1 MHRNYSRIL
10 AALCAVTLL
19 CSGCQC
25 QQGSEQNDDT
35 VKAQVEKSA
44 ALVPNRMEPN
54 KVEQNP
60 YLSDAEAS
68 IHNDIYNSDVT
79 AKAMPVG
86 IYPEITES
94 TAKDSPNSPPAFF
107 YDNYGNAIV
116 PYSQILE
123 NGTTLSGGIAIR
135 DVDSPDVDVKGRFQ
149 PYLDDNGAQYG
160 IQISYSF
167 VDKENYLIGPAT
179 NGHMVMIR
187 TSNENGEILPVFEKV
202 LDVDVVSGAVS
213 ALGEDIDRNLL
224 SLVYDYSGNLWFVT
238 GGFHKNP
245 AYSQAGFCGYLERE
259 YIDRCIAGETELDP
273 AEYLHYMKL
282 NDGENAEN
290 GIAAHPEGCIIL
302 TNTACYLMEEK
313 EDSVNVRWSVSY
325 ESSGG
330 KAAVPETGITGAGLA
345 WGGGSSPTLTDDL
358 VLFTDNLDVVNL
370 IAVDIKTGK
379 TVVKAPVLDLG
390 DDVIISVENS
400 ISVYSSDEE
409 LTSVL
414 VCNWFGAGNAG
425 LFAADADS
433 SVQSYDNLY
442 DDNWRAEGSS
452 YLMPGVERIDI
463 IKKEDGTYE
472 AKEVWC
478 RDDLKDTSM
487 IKLSTGTG
495 YYYGY
500 TQDEETSQ
508 WGFFALDY
516 DTGETVWWMPVSEE
530 AQYNN
535 IAVGIMQGDSGNSIY
550 CPTNSQKL
558 VCLRDRFVYL
568 PDSPDTKLDITKME
582 RAIMTEEEL
591 KAASGKAL
599 KPATELLS
607 AELSK
612 EEQQQTVAF
621 RVNGLSGV
629 RRDYNAYYMDANG
642 KLADLKNILLT
653 DETGREIPQNEELI
667 PEGIYELRISGE
679 DISKYYL
686 DAENDNVKVE
696 IILVTDKN

>member
-1 MHRNYSRIL
+1 MHKNHIKFL
-10 AALCAVTLL
+10 TAICIGALL
-19 CSGCQC
+19 CSGCQ
-25 QQGSEQNDDT
+25 SHEAEQTEDT
-35 VKAQVEKSA
+35 VQAQIEKSE

-54 KVEQNP
+54 QVAQNP

-79 AKAMPVG
+79 AQAMPVG

-94 TAKDSPNSPPAFF
+94 IAKDSPNSPPAFF

-123 NGTTLSGGIAIR
+123 NGATLSGGIAIR

-149 PYLDDNGAQYG
+149 PYLDDNGAKYG

-167 VDKENYLIGPAT
+167 VDADNYLIGPAT
-179 NGHMVMIR
+179 NGHIVMIR
-187 TSNENGEILPVFEKV
+187 TSDENGDTLPIFEKV
-202 LDVDVVSGAVS
+202 LDVDVITAAVS
-213 ALGEDIDRNLL
+213 ALGEDIDQNLL

-245 AYSQAGFCGYLERE
+245 EYSKAGFCGYLERE
-259 YIDRCIAGETELDP
+259 YIDRCIAGETQLDP
-273 AEYLHYMKL
+273 TAYLHYMKL
-282 NDGENAEN
+282 GDGENAEN
-290 GIAAHPEGCIIL
+290 GLSAHPEGCIIL
-302 TNTACYLMEEK
+302 TNQACYLLEEK
-313 EDSVNVRWSVSY
+313 EDVVNVRWSAPY

-345 WGGGSSPTLTDDL
+345 WGGGSSPTLTNDL
-358 VLFTDNLDVVNL
+358 VLFTDNLDTVNL
-370 IAVDIKTGK
+370 IAVDIKTGETVAK
-379 TVVKAPVLDLG
+379 TPVLDLG
-390 DDVIISVENS
+390 EDVIVSVENS
-400 ISVYSSDEE
+400 ISVYSSDEA

-452 YLMPGVERIDI
+452 YLMPGVERIDV
-463 IKKEDGTYE
+463 IKNEDGTYE
-472 AKEVWC
+472 AKQIWC

-487 IKLSTGTG
+487 IKLSTGAG

-508 WGFFALDY
+508 WGFIALDY

-530 AQYNN
+530 PQYNN

-550 CPTNSQKL
+550 CPTNSQTL

-568 PDSPDTKLDITKME
+568 PDSPDTELDITKLE
-582 RAIMTEEEL
+582 RTILTEAEL
-591 KAASGKAL
+591 KEASGKTL
-599 KPATELLS
+599 TPASELLS
-607 AELSK
+607 AELS
-612 EEQQQTVAF
+612 EAEQGQTVAF
-621 RVNGLSGV
+621 RINGLDGV
-629 RRDYNAYYMDANG
+629 RSDFHAYYMDADG
-642 KLADLKNILLT
+642 KLAELENMLLT
-653 DETGREIPQNEELI
+653 DETGRDIPQNEELI
-667 PEGIYELRISGE
+667 PEGIYEVRLSGE
-679 DISKYYL
+679 DISEYYL
-686 DAENDNVKVE
+686 DAENGNVAVQ
-696 IILVTDKN
+696 IILVTE

>member
-1 MHRNYSRIL
+1 MHKNHIKFL
-10 AALCAVTLL
+10 TAICIGALL
-19 CSGCQC
+19 CSGCQ
-25 QQGSEQNDDT
+25 SHEAEQTEDT
-35 VKAQVEKSA
+35 VQAQIEKSE

-54 KVEQNP
+54 QVAQNP

-79 AKAMPVG
+79 AQAMPVG

-94 TAKDSPNSPPAFF
+94 IAKDSPNSPPAFF

-123 NGTTLSGGIAIR
+123 NGATLSGGIAIR

-149 PYLDDNGAQYG
+149 PYLDDNGAKYG

-167 VDKENYLIGPAT
+167 VDADNYLIGPAT
-179 NGHMVMIR
+179 NGHIVMIR
-187 TSNENGEILPVFEKV
+187 TSDENGDTLPIFEKV
-202 LDVDVVSGAVS
+202 LDVDVITAAVS
-213 ALGEDIDRNLL
+213 ALGEDIDQNLL

-245 AYSQAGFCGYLERE
+245 EYSKAGFCGYLERE
-259 YIDRCIAGETELDP
+259 YIDRCIAGETQLDP
-273 AEYLHYMKL
+273 TAYLHYMKL
-282 NDGENAEN
+282 GDGENAEN
-290 GIAAHPEGCIIL
+290 GLSAHPEGCIIL
-302 TNTACYLMEEK
+302 TNQACYLLEEK
-313 EDSVNVRWSVSY
+313 EDVVNVRWSAPY

-345 WGGGSSPTLTDDL
+345 WGGGSSPTLTNDL
-358 VLFTDNLDVVNL
+358 VLFTDNLDTVNL
-370 IAVDIKTGK
+370 IAVDIKTGETVAK
-379 TVVKAPVLDLG
+379 TPVLDLG
-390 DDVIISVENS
+390 EDVIVSVENS
-400 ISVYSSDEE
+400 ISVYSSDEA

-452 YLMPGVERIDI
+452 YLMPGVERIDV
-463 IKKEDGTYE
+463 IKNEDGTYE
-472 AKEVWC
+472 AKQIWC

-487 IKLSTGTG
+487 IKLSTGAG

-508 WGFFALDY
+508 WGFIALDY

-530 AQYNN
+530 PQYNN

-550 CPTNSQKL
+550 CPTNSQTL

-568 PDSPDTKLDITKME
+568 PDSPDTELDITKLE
-582 RAIMTEEEL
+582 RTILTEAEL
-591 KAASGKAL
+591 KEASGKTL
-599 KPATELLS
+599 TPASELLS
-607 AELSK
+607 AELS
-612 EEQQQTVAF
+612 EAEQGQTVAF
-621 RVNGLSGV
+621 RINGLDGV
-629 RRDYNAYYMDANG
+629 RSDFHAYYMDADG
-642 KLADLKNILLT
+642 KLAELENMLLT
-653 DETGREIPQNEELI
+653 DETGRDIPQNEELI
-667 PEGIYELRISGE
+667 PEGIYEVRLSGE
-679 DISKYYL
+679 DISEYYL
-686 DAENDNVKVE
+686 DAEDGNVAVQ
-696 IILVTDKN
+696 IILVTE

>member
-1 MHRNYSRIL
+1 MHKNHIKFL
-10 AALCAVTLL
+10 TAICIGALL
-19 CSGCQC
+19 CSGCQ
-25 QQGSEQNDDT
+25 SHEAEQTEDT
-35 VKAQVEKSA
+35 VQAQIEKSE

-54 KVEQNP
+54 QVAQNP

-79 AKAMPVG
+79 AQAMPVG

-94 TAKDSPNSPPAFF
+94 IAKDSPNSPPAFF

-123 NGTTLSGGIAIR
+123 NGATLSGGIAIR

-149 PYLDDNGAQYG
+149 PYLDDNGAKYG

-167 VDKENYLIGPAT
+167 VDADNYLIGPAT
-179 NGHMVMIR
+179 NGHIVMIR
-187 TSNENGEILPVFEKV
+187 TSDENGDTLPIFEKV
-202 LDVDVVSGAVS
+202 LDVDVITAAVS
-213 ALGEDIDRNLL
+213 ALGEDIDQNLL

-245 AYSQAGFCGYLERE
+245 EYSKAGFCGYLERE
-259 YIDRCIAGETELDP
+259 YIDRCIAGETQLDP
-273 AEYLHYMKL
+273 TAYLHYMKL
-282 NDGENAEN
+282 GDGENAEN
-290 GIAAHPEGCIIL
+290 GLSAHPEGCIIL
-302 TNTACYLMEEK
+302 TNQACYLLEEK
-313 EDSVNVRWSVSY
+313 EDVVNVRWSVPY

-345 WGGGSSPTLTDDL
+345 WGGGSSPTLTNDL
-358 VLFTDNLDVVNL
+358 VLFTDNLDTVNL
-370 IAVDIKTGK
+370 IAVDIKTGETVAK
-379 TVVKAPVLDLG
+379 TPVLDLG
-390 DDVIISVENS
+390 EDVIVSVENS
-400 ISVYSSDEE
+400 ISVYSSDEA

-452 YLMPGVERIDI
+452 YLMPGVERIDV
-463 IKKEDGTYE
+463 IKNEDGTYE
-472 AKEVWC
+472 AKQIWC
-478 RDDLKDTSM
+478 RNDLKDTSM
-487 IKLSTGTG
+487 IKLSTGAG

-508 WGFFALDY
+508 WGFIALDY

-530 AQYNN
+530 PQYNN

-550 CPTNSQKL
+550 CPTNSQTL

-568 PDSPDTKLDITKME
+568 PDSPDTELDITKLE
-582 RAIMTEEEL
+582 RTILTEAEL
-591 KAASGKAL
+591 KEASGKTL
-599 KPATELLS
+599 TPASELLS
-607 AELSK
+607 AELS
-612 EEQQQTVAF
+612 EAEQGQTVAF
-621 RVNGLSGV
+621 RINGLDGIRS
-629 RRDYNAYYMDANG
+629 DFHAYYMDADG
-642 KLADLKNILLT
+642 KLAELENMLLT
-653 DETGREIPQNEELI
+653 DETGRDIPQNEELI
-667 PEGIYELRISGE
+667 PEGIYEVRLSGE
-679 DISKYYL
+679 DISEYYL
-686 DAENDNVKVE
+686 DAENGNVAVQ
-696 IILVTDKN
+696 IILVTE

>member
-1 MHRNYSRIL
+1 MHKNHIKFL
-10 AALCAVTLL
+10 TAICIGALL
-19 CSGCQC
+19 CSGCQ
-25 QQGSEQNDDT
+25 SHEAEQTEDT
-35 VKAQVEKSA
+35 VQAQIEKSE

-54 KVEQNP
+54 QVAQNP

-79 AKAMPVG
+79 AQAMPVG

-94 TAKDSPNSPPAFF
+94 IAKDSPNSPPAFF

-123 NGTTLSGGIAIR
+123 NGATLSGGIAIR

-149 PYLDDNGAQYG
+149 PYLDDNGAKYG

-167 VDKENYLIGPAT
+167 VDADNYLIGPAT
-179 NGHMVMIR
+179 NGHIVMIR
-187 TSNENGEILPVFEKV
+187 TSDENGDTLPIFEKV
-202 LDVDVVSGAVS
+202 LDVDVITAAVS
-213 ALGEDIDRNLL
+213 ALGEDIDQNLL

-245 AYSQAGFCGYLERE
+245 EYSKAGFCGYLERE
-259 YIDRCIAGETELDP
+259 YIDRCIAGETQLDP
-273 AEYLHYMKL
+273 TAYLHYMKL
-282 NDGENAEN
+282 GDGENAEN
-290 GIAAHPEGCIIL
+290 GLSAHPEGCIIL
-302 TNTACYLMEEK
+302 TNQACYLLEEK
-313 EDSVNVRWSVSY
+313 EDVVNVRWSVPY

-345 WGGGSSPTLTDDL
+345 WGGGSSPTLTNDL
-358 VLFTDNLDVVNL
+358 VLFTDNLDTVNL
-370 IAVDIKTGK
+370 IAVDIKTGETVAK
-379 TVVKAPVLDLG
+379 TPVLDLG
-390 DDVIISVENS
+390 EDVIVSVENS
-400 ISVYSSDEE
+400 ISVYSSDEA

-452 YLMPGVERIDI
+452 YLMPGVERIDV
-463 IKKEDGTYE
+463 IKNEDGTYE
-472 AKEVWC
+472 AKQIWC

-487 IKLSTGTG
+487 IKLSTGAG

-508 WGFFALDY
+508 WGFIALDY

-530 AQYNN
+530 PQYNN

-550 CPTNSQKL
+550 CPTNSQTL

-568 PDSPDTKLDITKME
+568 PDSPDTELDITKLE
-582 RAIMTEEEL
+582 RTILTEAEL
-591 KAASGKAL
+591 KEASGKTL
-599 KPATELLS
+599 TPASELLS
-607 AELSK
+607 AELS
-612 EEQQQTVAF
+612 EAEQGQTVAF
-621 RVNGLSGV
+621 RINGLDGV
-629 RRDYNAYYMDANG
+629 RSDFHAYYMDADG
-642 KLADLKNILLT
+642 KLAELENMLLT
-653 DETGREIPQNEELI
+653 DETGRDIPQNEELI
-667 PEGIYELRISGE
+667 PEGIYEVRLSGE
-679 DISKYYL
+679 DISEYYL
-686 DAENDNVKVE
+686 DAEDGNVAVQ
-696 IILVTDKN
+696 IILVTE

>member
-1 MHRNYSRIL
+1 MHKNHIKFL
-10 AALCAVTLL
+10 TAICIGALL
-19 CSGCQC
+19 CSGCQ
-25 QQGSEQNDDT
+25 SHEAEQTEDT
-35 VKAQVEKSA
+35 VQAQIEKSE

-54 KVEQNP
+54 QVAQNP

-79 AKAMPVG
+79 AQAMPVG

-94 TAKDSPNSPPAFF
+94 IAKDSPNSPPAFF

-123 NGTTLSGGIAIR
+123 NGATLSGGIAIR

-149 PYLDDNGAQYG
+149 PYWDDNGAKYG

-167 VDKENYLIGPAT
+167 VDADNYLIGPAT
-179 NGHMVMIR
+179 NGHIVMIR
-187 TSNENGEILPVFEKV
+187 TSDENGDTLPIFEKV
-202 LDVDVVSGAVS
+202 LDVDVITAAVS
-213 ALGEDIDRNLL
+213 ALGEDIDQNLL

-245 AYSQAGFCGYLERE
+245 EYSKAGFCGYLERE
-259 YIDRCIAGETELDP
+259 YIDRCIAGETQLDP
-273 AEYLHYMKL
+273 TAYLHYMKL
-282 NDGENAEN
+282 GDGENAEN
-290 GIAAHPEGCIIL
+290 GLSAHPEGCIIL
-302 TNTACYLMEEK
+302 TNQACYLLEEK
-313 EDSVNVRWSVSY
+313 EDVVNVRWSVPY

-345 WGGGSSPTLTDDL
+345 WGGGSSPTLTNDL
-358 VLFTDNLDVVNL
+358 VLFTDNLDTVNL
-370 IAVDIKTGK
+370 IAVDIKTGETVAK
-379 TVVKAPVLDLG
+379 TSVLDLG
-390 DDVIISVENS
+390 EDVIVSVENS
-400 ISVYSSDEE
+400 ISVYSSDEA

-452 YLMPGVERIDI
+452 YLMPGVERIDV
-463 IKKEDGTYE
+463 IKNEDGTYE
-472 AKEVWC
+472 AKQIWC

-487 IKLSTGTG
+487 IKLSTGAG

-508 WGFFALDY
+508 WGFIALDY

-530 AQYNN
+530 PQYNN

-550 CPTNSQKL
+550 CPTNSQTL

-568 PDSPDTKLDITKME
+568 PDSPDTELDITKLE
-582 RAIMTEEEL
+582 RTILTEAEL
-591 KAASGKAL
+591 KEASGKTL
-599 KPATELLS
+599 TPASELLS
-607 AELSK
+607 AELS
-612 EEQQQTVAF
+612 EAEQGQTVAF
-621 RVNGLSGV
+621 RINGLDGV
-629 RRDYNAYYMDANG
+629 RSDFHAYYMDADG
-642 KLADLKNILLT
+642 KLAELENMLLT
-653 DETGREIPQNEELI
+653 DETGRDIPQNEELI
-667 PEGIYELRISGE
+667 PEGIYEVRLSGE
-679 DISKYYL
+679 DISEYYL
-686 DAENDNVKVE
+686 DADDGNVAVQ
-696 IILVTDKN
+696 IILVTE

>member
-1 MHRNYSRIL
+1 MHKNHIKFL
-10 AALCAVTLL
+10 TAICIGALL
-19 CSGCQC
+19 CSGCQ
-25 QQGSEQNDDT
+25 SHEAEQTEDT
-35 VKAQVEKSA
+35 VQAQIEKSE

-54 KVEQNP
+54 QVAQNP

-79 AKAMPVG
+79 AQAMPVG

-94 TAKDSPNSPPAFF
+94 IAKDSPNSPPAFF

-123 NGTTLSGGIAIR
+123 NGATLSGGIAIR

-149 PYLDDNGAQYG
+149 PYLDDNGAKYG

-167 VDKENYLIGPAT
+167 VDADNYLIGPAT
-179 NGHMVMIR
+179 NGHIVMIR
-187 TSNENGEILPVFEKV
+187 TSDENGDTLPIFEKV
-202 LDVDVVSGAVS
+202 LDVDVITAAVS
-213 ALGEDIDRNLL
+213 ALGEDIDQNLL

-245 AYSQAGFCGYLERE
+245 EYSKAGFCGYLERE
-259 YIDRCIAGETELDP
+259 YIDRCIAGETQLDP
-273 AEYLHYMKL
+273 TAYLHYMKL
-282 NDGENAEN
+282 GDGENAEN
-290 GIAAHPEGCIIL
+290 GLSAHPEGCIIL
-302 TNTACYLMEEK
+302 TNQACYLLEEK
-313 EDSVNVRWSVSY
+313 EDVVNVRWSVPY

-345 WGGGSSPTLTDDL
+345 WGGGSSPTLTNDL
-358 VLFTDNLDVVNL
+358 VLFTDNLDTVNL
-370 IAVDIKTGK
+370 IAVDIKTGETVAK
-379 TVVKAPVLDLG
+379 TPVLDLG
-390 DDVIISVENS
+390 EDVIVSVENS
-400 ISVYSSDEE
+400 ISVYSSDEA

-452 YLMPGVERIDI
+452 YLMPGVERIDV
-463 IKKEDGTYE
+463 IKNEDGTYE
-472 AKEVWC
+472 AKQIWC

-487 IKLSTGTG
+487 IKLSTGAG

-508 WGFFALDY
+508 WGFIALDY

-530 AQYNN
+530 PQYNN

-550 CPTNSQKL
+550 CPTNSQTL

-568 PDSPDTKLDITKME
+568 PDSPDTELDITKLE
-582 RAIMTEEEL
+582 RTILTEAEL
-591 KAASGKAL
+591 KEASGKTL
-599 KPATELLS
+599 TPASELLS
-607 AELSK
+607 AELS
-612 EEQQQTVAF
+612 EAEQGQTVAF
-621 RVNGLSGV
+621 RINGLDGV
-629 RRDYNAYYMDANG
+629 RSDFHAYYMDADG
-642 KLADLKNILLT
+642 KLAELENMLLT
-653 DETGREIPQNEELI
+653 DETGRDIPQNEELI
-667 PEGIYELRISGE
+667 PEGIYEVRLSGE
-679 DISKYYL
+679 DISEYYL
-686 DAENDNVKVE
+686 DADDGNVAVQ
-696 IILVTDKN
+696 IILVTE

>member
-1 MHRNYSRIL
+1 MHKNHIKFL
-10 AALCAVTLL
+10 TAICIGALL
-19 CSGCQC
+19 CSGCQ
-25 QQGSEQNDDT
+25 SHEAEQTEDT
-35 VKAQVEKSA
+35 VQAQIEKSE

-54 KVEQNP
+54 QVAQNP

-79 AKAMPVG
+79 AQAMPVG

-94 TAKDSPNSPPAFF
+94 IAKDSPNSPPAFF

-123 NGTTLSGGIAIR
+123 NGATLSGGIAIR

-149 PYLDDNGAQYG
+149 PYLDDNGAKYG

-167 VDKENYLIGPAT
+167 VDADNYLIGPAT
-179 NGHMVMIR
+179 NGHIVMIR
-187 TSNENGEILPVFEKV
+187 TSDENGDTLPIFEKV
-202 LDVDVVSGAVS
+202 LDVDVITAAVS
-213 ALGEDIDRNLL
+213 ALGEDIDQNLL

-245 AYSQAGFCGYLERE
+245 EYSKAGFCGYLERE
-259 YIDRCIAGETELDP
+259 YIDRCIAGETQLDP
-273 AEYLHYMKL
+273 TAYLHYMKL
-282 NDGENAEN
+282 DDGENAEN
-290 GIAAHPEGCIIL
+290 GLSAHPEGCIIL
-302 TNTACYLMEEK
+302 TNQACYLLEEK
-313 EDSVNVRWSVSY
+313 EDVVNVRWSAPY

-345 WGGGSSPTLTDDL
+345 WGGGSSPTLTNDL
-358 VLFTDNLDVVNL
+358 VLFTDNMDTVNL
-370 IAVDIKTGK
+370 IAVDIKTGETVAK
-379 TVVKAPVLDLG
+379 TPVLDLG
-390 DDVIISVENS
+390 EDVIVSVENS
-400 ISVYSSDEE
+400 ISVYSSDEA

-452 YLMPGVERIDI
+452 YLMPGVERIDV
-463 IKKEDGTYE
+463 IKNEDGTYE
-472 AKEVWC
+472 AKQIWC

-487 IKLSTGTG
+487 IKLSTGAG

-508 WGFFALDY
+508 WGFIALDY

-530 AQYNN
+530 PQYNN

-550 CPTNSQKL
+550 CPTNSQTL

-568 PDSPDTKLDITKME
+568 PDSPDTELDITKLE
-582 RAIMTEEEL
+582 RTILTEAEL
-591 KAASGKAL
+591 KEASGKTL
-599 KPATELLS
+599 TPASELLS
-607 AELSK
+607 AELS
-612 EEQQQTVAF
+612 EAEQGQTVAF
-621 RVNGLSGV
+621 RINGLDGV
-629 RRDYNAYYMDANG
+629 RSDFHAYYMDADG
-642 KLADLKNILLT
+642 KLAELENMLLT
-653 DETGREIPQNEELI
+653 DETGRDIPQNEELI
-667 PEGIYELRISGE
+667 PEGIYEVRLSGE
-679 DISKYYL
+679 DISEYYL
-686 DAENDNVKVE
+686 DAENGNVAVQ
-696 IILVTDKN
+696 IILVTE

>member
-1 MHRNYSRIL
+1 MHKNHIKFL
-10 AALCAVTLL
+10 TAICIGALL
-19 CSGCQC
+19 CSGCQ
-25 QQGSEQNDDT
+25 SHEAEQTEDT
-35 VKAQVEKSA
+35 VQAQIEKSE

-54 KVEQNP
+54 QVAQNP

-79 AKAMPVG
+79 AQAMPVG

-94 TAKDSPNSPPAFF
+94 IAKDSPNSPPAFF

-123 NGTTLSGGIAIR
+123 NGATLSGGIAIR

-149 PYLDDNGAQYG
+149 PYLDDNGAKYG

-167 VDKENYLIGPAT
+167 VDADNYLIGPAT
-179 NGHMVMIR
+179 NGHIVMIR
-187 TSNENGEILPVFEKV
+187 TSDENGDTLPIFEKV
-202 LDVDVVSGAVS
+202 LDVDVITAAVS
-213 ALGEDIDRNLL
+213 ALGEDIDQNLL

-245 AYSQAGFCGYLERE
+245 EYSKAGFCGYLERE
-259 YIDRCIAGETELDP
+259 YIDRCIAGETQLDP
-273 AEYLHYMKL
+273 TAYLHYMKL
-282 NDGENAEN
+282 GDGENAEN
-290 GIAAHPEGCIIL
+290 GLSAHPEGCIIL
-302 TNTACYLMEEK
+302 TNQACYLLEEK
-313 EDSVNVRWSVSY
+313 EDVVNVRWSVPY

-345 WGGGSSPTLTDDL
+345 WGGGSSPTLTNDL
-358 VLFTDNLDVVNL
+358 VLFTDNLDTVNL
-370 IAVDIKTGK
+370 IAVDIKTGETVAK
-379 TVVKAPVLDLG
+379 TPVLDLG
-390 DDVIISVENS
+390 EDVIVSVENS
-400 ISVYSSDEE
+400 ISVYSSDEA

-452 YLMPGVERIDI
+452 YLMPGVERIDV
-463 IKKEDGTYE
+463 IKNEDGTYE
-472 AKEVWC
+472 AKQIWC

-487 IKLSTGTG
+487 IKLSTGAG

-508 WGFFALDY
+508 WGFIALDY

-530 AQYNN
+530 PQYNN

-550 CPTNSQKL
+550 CPTNSQTL

-568 PDSPDTKLDITKME
+568 PDSPDTELDITKLE
-582 RAIMTEEEL
+582 RTILTEAEL
-591 KAASGKAL
+591 KEASGKTL
-599 KPATELLS
+599 TPASELLS
-607 AELSK
+607 AELS
-612 EEQQQTVAF
+612 EAEQGQTVAF
-621 RVNGLSGV
+621 RINGLDGV
-629 RRDYNAYYMDANG
+629 RSDFHAYYMDADG
-642 KLADLKNILLT
+642 KLAELENMLLT
-653 DETGREIPQNEELI
+653 DETGRDIPQNEELI
-667 PEGIYELRISGE
+667 PEGIYEVRLSGE
-679 DISKYYL
+679 DISEYYL
-686 DAENDNVKVE
+686 DAENGNVAVQ
-696 IILVTDKN
+696 IILVTE

>member
-1 MHRNYSRIL
+1 MHKNHIKFL
-10 AALCAVTLL
+10 TAICIGALL
-19 CSGCQC
+19 CSGCQ
-25 QQGSEQNDDT
+25 SHEAEQTEDT
-35 VKAQVEKSA
+35 VQAQIEKSE

-54 KVEQNP
+54 QVAQNP

-79 AKAMPVG
+79 AQAMPVG

-94 TAKDSPNSPPAFF
+94 IAKDSPNSPPAFF
-107 YDNYGNAIV
+107 YDNYGNAIM

-123 NGTTLSGGIAIR
+123 NGATLSGRIAIR

-149 PYLDDNGAQYG
+149 PYLDDNGAKYG

-167 VDKENYLIGPAT
+167 VDADNYLIGPAT
-179 NGHMVMIR
+179 NGHIVMIR
-187 TSNENGEILPVFEKV
+187 TSDENGDTLPIFEKV
-202 LDVDVVSGAVS
+202 LDVDVITAAVS
-213 ALGEDIDRNLL
+213 ALGEDIDQNLL

-245 AYSQAGFCGYLERE
+245 EYSKAGFCGYLERE
-259 YIDRCIAGETELDP
+259 YIDRCIAGETQLDP
-273 AEYLHYMKL
+273 TAYLHYMKL
-282 NDGENAEN
+282 GDGENAEN
-290 GIAAHPEGCIIL
+290 GLSAHPEGCIIL
-302 TNTACYLMEEK
+302 TNQACYLLEEK
-313 EDSVNVRWSVSY
+313 EDVVNVRWSVPY

-345 WGGGSSPTLTDDL
+345 WGGGSSPTLTNDL
-358 VLFTDNLDVVNL
+358 VLFTDNLDTVNL
-370 IAVDIKTGK
+370 IAVDIKTGETVAK
-379 TVVKAPVLDLG
+379 TPVLDLG
-390 DDVIISVENS
+390 EDVIVSVENS
-400 ISVYSSDEE
+400 ISVYSSDEA

-452 YLMPGVERIDI
+452 YLMPGVERIDV
-463 IKKEDGTYE
+463 IKNEDGTYE
-472 AKEVWC
+472 AKQIWC

-487 IKLSTGTG
+487 IKLSTGAG

-508 WGFFALDY
+508 WGFIALDY

-530 AQYNN
+530 PQYNN

-550 CPTNSQKL
+550 CPTNSQTL

-568 PDSPDTKLDITKME
+568 PDSPDTELDITKLE
-582 RAIMTEEEL
+582 RTILTEAEL
-591 KAASGKAL
+591 KEASGKTL
-599 KPATELLS
+599 TPASELLS
-607 AELSK
+607 AELS
-612 EEQQQTVAF
+612 EAEQGQTVAF
-621 RVNGLSGV
+621 RINGLDGV
-629 RRDYNAYYMDANG
+629 RSDFHAYYMDADG
-642 KLADLKNILLT
+642 KLAELENMLLT
-653 DETGREIPQNEELI
+653 DETGRDIPQNEELI
-667 PEGIYELRISGE
+667 PEGIYEVRLSGE
-679 DISKYYL
+679 DISEYYL
-686 DAENDNVKVE
+686 DADDGNVAVQ
-696 IILVTDKN
+696 IILVTE

>member
-1 MHRNYSRIL
+1 MHKNHIKFL
-10 AALCAVTLL
+10 TAICIGALL
-19 CSGCQC
+19 CSGCQ
-25 QQGSEQNDDT
+25 SHEAEQTEDT
-35 VKAQVEKSA
+35 VQAQIEKSE

-54 KVEQNP
+54 QVAQNP

-79 AKAMPVG
+79 AQAMPVG

-94 TAKDSPNSPPAFF
+94 IAKDSPNSPPAFF

-123 NGTTLSGGIAIR
+123 NGATLSGGIAIR

-149 PYLDDNGAQYG
+149 PYLDDNGAKYG

-167 VDKENYLIGPAT
+167 VDADNYLIGPAT
-179 NGHMVMIR
+179 NGHIVMIR
-187 TSNENGEILPVFEKV
+187 TSDENGDTLPIFEKV
-202 LDVDVVSGAVS
+202 LDVDVITAAVS
-213 ALGEDIDRNLL
+213 ALGEDIDQNLL

-245 AYSQAGFCGYLERE
+245 EYSKAGFCGYLERE
-259 YIDRCIAGETELDP
+259 YIDRCIAGETQLDP
-273 AEYLHYMKL
+273 TAYLHYMKL
-282 NDGENAEN
+282 GDGENAEN
-290 GIAAHPEGCIIL
+290 GLSAHPEGCIIL
-302 TNTACYLMEEK
+302 TNQACYLLEEK
-313 EDSVNVRWSVSY
+313 EDVVNVRWSAPY

-345 WGGGSSPTLTDDL
+345 WGGGSSPTLTNDL
-358 VLFTDNLDVVNL
+358 VLFTDNLDTVNL
-370 IAVDIKTGK
+370 IAVDIKTGETVAK
-379 TVVKAPVLDLG
+379 TSVLDLG
-390 DDVIISVENS
+390 EDVIVSVENS
-400 ISVYSSDEE
+400 ISVYSSDEA

-452 YLMPGVERIDI
+452 YLMPGVERIDV
-463 IKKEDGTYE
+463 IKNEDGTYE
-472 AKEVWC
+472 AKQIWC

-487 IKLSTGTG
+487 IKLSTGAG

-508 WGFFALDY
+508 WGFIALDY

-530 AQYNN
+530 PQYNN

-550 CPTNSQKL
+550 CPTNSQTL

-568 PDSPDTKLDITKME
+568 PDSPDTELDITKLE
-582 RAIMTEEEL
+582 RTILTEAEL
-591 KAASGKAL
+591 KEASGKTL
-599 KPATELLS
+599 TPASELLS
-607 AELSK
+607 AELS
-612 EEQQQTVAF
+612 EAEQGQTVAF
-621 RVNGLSGV
+621 RINGLDGV
-629 RRDYNAYYMDANG
+629 RSDFHAYYMDADG
-642 KLADLKNILLT
+642 KLAELENMLLT
-653 DETGREIPQNEELI
+653 DETGRDIPQNEELI
-667 PEGIYELRISGE
+667 PEGIYEVRLSGE
-679 DISKYYL
+679 DISEYYL
-686 DAENDNVKVE
+686 DAEDGNVAVQ
-696 IILVTDKN
+696 IILVTE

>member
-1 MHRNYSRIL
+1 MHKNHIKFL
-10 AALCAVTLL
+10 TAICIGALL
-19 CSGCQC
+19 CSGCQ
-25 QQGSEQNDDT
+25 SHEAEQTEDT
-35 VKAQVEKSA
+35 VQAQIEKSE

-54 KVEQNP
+54 QVAQNP

-79 AKAMPVG
+79 AQAMPVG

-94 TAKDSPNSPPAFF
+94 IAKDSPNSPPAFF

-123 NGTTLSGGIAIR
+123 NGATLSGGIAIR

-149 PYLDDNGAQYG
+149 PYLDDNGAKYG

-167 VDKENYLIGPAT
+167 VDADNYLIGPAT
-179 NGHMVMIR
+179 NGHIVMIR
-187 TSNENGEILPVFEKV
+187 TSDENGDTLPIFEKV
-202 LDVDVVSGAVS
+202 LDVDVITAAVS
-213 ALGEDIDRNLL
+213 ALGEDIDQNLL

-245 AYSQAGFCGYLERE
+245 EYSKAGFCGYLERE
-259 YIDRCIAGETELDP
+259 YIDRCIAGETQLDP
-273 AEYLHYMKL
+273 TAYLHYMKL
-282 NDGENAEN
+282 GDGENAEN
-290 GIAAHPEGCIIL
+290 GLSAHPEGCIIL
-302 TNTACYLMEEK
+302 TNQACYLLEEK
-313 EDSVNVRWSVSY
+313 EDVVNVRWSAPY

-345 WGGGSSPTLTDDL
+345 WGGGSSPTLTNDL
-358 VLFTDNLDVVNL
+358 VLFTDNLDTVNL
-370 IAVDIKTGK
+370 IAVDIKTGETVAK
-379 TVVKAPVLDLG
+379 TPVLDLG
-390 DDVIISVENS
+390 EDVIVSVENS
-400 ISVYSSDEE
+400 ISVYSSDEA

-452 YLMPGVERIDI
+452 YLMPGVERIDV
-463 IKKEDGTYE
+463 IKNEDGTYE
-472 AKEVWC
+472 AKQIWC

-487 IKLSTGTG
+487 IKLSTGAG

-508 WGFFALDY
+508 WGFIALDY

-530 AQYNN
+530 PQYNN

-550 CPTNSQKL
+550 CPTNSQTL

-568 PDSPDTKLDITKME
+568 PDSPDTELDITKLE
-582 RAIMTEEEL
+582 RTILTEAEL
-591 KAASGKAL
+591 KEASGKTL
-599 KPATELLS
+599 TPASELLS
-607 AELSK
+607 AELS
-612 EEQQQTVAF
+612 EAEQGQTVAF
-621 RVNGLSGV
+621 RINGLDGV
-629 RRDYNAYYMDANG
+629 RSDFHAYYMDADG
-642 KLADLKNILLT
+642 KLAELENMLLT
-653 DETGREIPQNEELI
+653 DETGRDIPQNEELI
-667 PEGIYELRISGE
+667 PEGIYEVRLSGE
-679 DISKYYL
+679 DISEYYL
-686 DAENDNVKVE
+686 DADDGNVAVQ
-696 IILVTDKN
+696 IILVTE

>member
-1 MHRNYSRIL
+1 MHKNHIKFL
-10 AALCAVTLL
+10 TAICIGALL
-19 CSGCQC
+19 CSGCQ
-25 QQGSEQNDDT
+25 SHEAEQTEDT
-35 VKAQVEKSA
+35 VQAQIEKSE

-54 KVEQNP
+54 QVAQNP

-79 AKAMPVG
+79 AQAMPVG

-94 TAKDSPNSPPAFF
+94 IAKDSPNSPPAFF

-123 NGTTLSGGIAIR
+123 NGATLSGGIAIR

-149 PYLDDNGAQYG
+149 PYLDDNGAKYG

-167 VDKENYLIGPAT
+167 VDADNYLIGPAT
-179 NGHMVMIR
+179 NGHIVMIR
-187 TSNENGEILPVFEKV
+187 TSDENGDTLPIFEKV
-202 LDVDVVSGAVS
+202 LDVDVITAAVS
-213 ALGEDIDRNLL
+213 ALGEDIDQNLL

-245 AYSQAGFCGYLERE
+245 EYSKAGFCGYLERE
-259 YIDRCIAGETELDP
+259 YIDRCIAGETQLDP
-273 AEYLHYMKL
+273 TAYLHYMKL
-282 NDGENAEN
+282 GDGENAEN
-290 GIAAHPEGCIIL
+290 GLSAHPEGCIIL
-302 TNTACYLMEEK
+302 TNQACYLLEEK
-313 EDSVNVRWSVSY
+313 EDVVNVRWSAPY

-345 WGGGSSPTLTDDL
+345 WGGGSSPTLTNDL
-358 VLFTDNLDVVNL
+358 VLFTDNMDTVNL
-370 IAVDIKTGK
+370 IAVDIKTGETVAK
-379 TVVKAPVLDLG
+379 TPVLDLG
-390 DDVIISVENS
+390 EDVIVSVENS
-400 ISVYSSDEE
+400 ISVYSSDEA

-452 YLMPGVERIDI
+452 YLMPGVERIDV
-463 IKKEDGTYE
+463 IKNEDGTYE
-472 AKEVWC
+472 AKQIWC

-487 IKLSTGTG
+487 IKLSTGAG

-508 WGFFALDY
+508 WGFIALDY

-530 AQYNN
+530 PQYNN

-550 CPTNSQKL
+550 CPTNSQTL

-568 PDSPDTKLDITKME
+568 PDSPDTELDITKLE
-582 RAIMTEEEL
+582 RTILTEAEL
-591 KAASGKAL
+591 KEASGKTL
-599 KPATELLS
+599 TPASELLS
-607 AELSK
+607 AELS
-612 EEQQQTVAF
+612 EAEQGQTVAF
-621 RVNGLSGV
+621 RINGLDGV
-629 RRDYNAYYMDANG
+629 RSDFHAYYMDADG
-642 KLADLKNILLT
+642 KLAELENMLLT
-653 DETGREIPQNEELI
+653 DETGRDIPQNEELI
-667 PEGIYELRISGE
+667 PEGIYEVRLSGE
-679 DISKYYL
+679 DISEYYL
-686 DAENDNVKVE
+686 DAENGNVAVQ
-696 IILVTDKN
+696 IILVTE

>member
-1 MHRNYSRIL
+1 MHKNHIKFL
-10 AALCAVTLL
+10 TAICIGALL
-19 CSGCQC
+19 CSGCQ
-25 QQGSEQNDDT
+25 SHEAEQTEDT
-35 VKAQVEKSA
+35 VQAQIEKSE

-54 KVEQNP
+54 QVAQNP

-79 AKAMPVG
+79 AQAMPVG

-94 TAKDSPNSPPAFF
+94 IAKDSPNSPPAFF

-123 NGTTLSGGIAIR
+123 NGATLSGGIAIR

-149 PYLDDNGAQYG
+149 PYLDDNGAKYG

-167 VDKENYLIGPAT
+167 VDADNYLIGPAT
-179 NGHMVMIR
+179 NGHIVMIR
-187 TSNENGEILPVFEKV
+187 TSDENGDTLPIFEKV
-202 LDVDVVSGAVS
+202 LDVDVITAAVS
-213 ALGEDIDRNLL
+213 ALGEDIDQNLL

-245 AYSQAGFCGYLERE
+245 EYSKAGFCGYLERE
-259 YIDRCIAGETELDP
+259 YIDRCIAGETQLDP
-273 AEYLHYMKL
+273 TAYLHYMKL
-282 NDGENAEN
+282 GDGENAEN
-290 GIAAHPEGCIIL
+290 GLSAHPEGCIIL
-302 TNTACYLMEEK
+302 TNQACYLLEEK
-313 EDSVNVRWSVSY
+313 EDVVNVRWSAPY

-345 WGGGSSPTLTDDL
+345 WGGGSSPTLTNDL
-358 VLFTDNLDVVNL
+358 VLFTDNLDTVNL
-370 IAVDIKTGK
+370 IAVDIKTGETVAK
-379 TVVKAPVLDLG
+379 TPVLDLG
-390 DDVIISVENS
+390 EDVIVSVENS
-400 ISVYSSDEE
+400 ISVYSSDEA

-452 YLMPGVERIDI
+452 YLMPGVERIDV
-463 IKKEDGTYE
+463 IKNEDGTYE
-472 AKEVWC
+472 AKQIWC

-487 IKLSTGTG
+487 IKLSTGAG

-508 WGFFALDY
+508 WGFIALDY

-530 AQYNN
+530 PQYNN

-550 CPTNSQKL
+550 CPTNSQTL

-568 PDSPDTKLDITKME
+568 PDSPDTELDITKLE
-582 RAIMTEEEL
+582 RTILTEAEL
-591 KAASGKAL
+591 KEASGKTL
-599 KPATELLS
+599 TPASELLS
-607 AELSK
+607 AELS
-612 EEQQQTVAF
+612 EAEQGQTVAF
-621 RVNGLSGV
+621 RINGLDGV
-629 RRDYNAYYMDANG
+629 RSDFHAYYMDADG
-642 KLADLKNILLT
+642 KLAELENMLLT
-653 DETGREIPQNEELI
+653 DETGRDIPQNEELI
-667 PEGIYELRISGE
+667 PEGIYEVRLSGE
-679 DISKYYL
+679 DISEYYL
-686 DAENDNVKVE
+686 DAENGNVAVQ
-696 IILVTDKN
+696 IILATE

>member
-1 MHRNYSRIL
+1 MHKNHIKFL
-10 AALCAVTLL
+10 TAICIGALL
-19 CSGCQC
+19 CSGCQ
-25 QQGSEQNDDT
+25 SHEAEQTEDT
-35 VKAQVEKSA
+35 VQAQIEKSE

-54 KVEQNP
+54 QVAQNP

-79 AKAMPVG
+79 AQAMPVG

-94 TAKDSPNSPPAFF
+94 IAKDSPNSPPAFF

-123 NGTTLSGGIAIR
+123 NGATLSGGIAIR

-149 PYLDDNGAQYG
+149 PYLDDNGAKYG

-167 VDKENYLIGPAT
+167 VDADNYLIGPAT
-179 NGHMVMIR
+179 NGHIVMIR
-187 TSNENGEILPVFEKV
+187 TSDENGDTLPIFEKV
-202 LDVDVVSGAVS
+202 LDVDVITAAVS
-213 ALGEDIDRNLL
+213 ALGEDIDQNLL

-245 AYSQAGFCGYLERE
+245 EYSKAGFCGYLERE
-259 YIDRCIAGETELDP
+259 YIDRCIAGETQLDP
-273 AEYLHYMKL
+273 TAYLHYMKL
-282 NDGENAEN
+282 GDGENAEN
-290 GIAAHPEGCIIL
+290 GLSAHPEGCIIL
-302 TNTACYLMEEK
+302 TNQACYLLEEK
-313 EDSVNVRWSVSY
+313 EDVVNVRWSVPY

-345 WGGGSSPTLTDDL
+345 WGGGSSPTLTNDL
-358 VLFTDNLDVVNL
+358 VLFTDNLDTVNL
-370 IAVDIKTGK
+370 IAVDIKTGETVAK
-379 TVVKAPVLDLG
+379 TSVLDLG
-390 DDVIISVENS
+390 EDVIVSVENS
-400 ISVYSSDEE
+400 ISVYSSDEA

-452 YLMPGVERIDI
+452 YLMPGVERIDV
-463 IKKEDGTYE
+463 IKNEDGTYE
-472 AKEVWC
+472 AKQIWC

-487 IKLSTGTG
+487 IKLSTGAG

-508 WGFFALDY
+508 WGFIALDY

-530 AQYNN
+530 PQYNN

-550 CPTNSQKL
+550 CPTNSQTL

-568 PDSPDTKLDITKME
+568 PDSPDTELDITKLE
-582 RAIMTEEEL
+582 RTILTEAEL
-591 KAASGKAL
+591 KEASGKTL
-599 KPATELLS
+599 TPASELLS
-607 AELSK
+607 AELS
-612 EEQQQTVAF
+612 EAEQGQTVAF
-621 RVNGLSGV
+621 RINGLDGV
-629 RRDYNAYYMDANG
+629 RSDFHAYYMDADG
-642 KLADLKNILLT
+642 KLAELENMLLT
-653 DETGREIPQNEELI
+653 DETGRDIPQNEELI
-667 PEGIYELRISGE
+667 PEGIYEVRLSGE
-679 DISKYYL
+679 DISEYYL
-686 DAENDNVKVE
+686 DAENGNVAVQ
-696 IILVTDKN
+696 IILVTE

>member
-1 MHRNYSRIL
+1 MHKNHIKFL
-10 AALCAVTLL
+10 TAICIGALL
-19 CSGCQC
+19 CSGCQ
-25 QQGSEQNDDT
+25 SHEAEQTEDT
-35 VKAQVEKSA
+35 VQAQIEKSE

-54 KVEQNP
+54 QVAQNP

-79 AKAMPVG
+79 AQAMPVG

-94 TAKDSPNSPPAFF
+94 IAKDSPNSPPAFF

-123 NGTTLSGGIAIR
+123 NGATLSGGIAIR

-149 PYLDDNGAQYG
+149 PYLDDNGAKYG

-167 VDKENYLIGPAT
+167 VDADNYLIGPAT
-179 NGHMVMIR
+179 NGHIVMIR
-187 TSNENGEILPVFEKV
+187 TSDENGDTLPIFEKV
-202 LDVDVVSGAVS
+202 LDVDVITAAVS
-213 ALGEDIDRNLL
+213 ALGEDIDQNLL

-245 AYSQAGFCGYLERE
+245 EYSKAGFCGYLERE
-259 YIDRCIAGETELDP
+259 YIDRCIAGETQLDP
-273 AEYLHYMKL
+273 TAYLHYMKL
-282 NDGENAEN
+282 GDGENAEN
-290 GIAAHPEGCIIL
+290 GLSAHPEGCIIL
-302 TNTACYLMEEK
+302 TNQACYLLEEK
-313 EDSVNVRWSVSY
+313 EDVVNVRWSVSY

-345 WGGGSSPTLTDDL
+345 WGGGSSPTLTNDL
-358 VLFTDNLDVVNL
+358 VLFTDNLDTVNL
-370 IAVDIKTGK
+370 IAVDIKTGETVAK
-379 TVVKAPVLDLG
+379 TPVLDLG
-390 DDVIISVENS
+390 EDVIVSVENS
-400 ISVYSSDEE
+400 ISVYSSDEA

-452 YLMPGVERIDI
+452 YLMPGVERIDV
-463 IKKEDGTYE
+463 IKNEDGTYE
-472 AKEVWC
+472 AKQIWC

-487 IKLSTGTG
+487 IKLSTGAG

-508 WGFFALDY
+508 WGFIALDY

-530 AQYNN
+530 PQYNN

-550 CPTNSQKL
+550 CPTNSQTL

-568 PDSPDTKLDITKME
+568 PDSPDTELDITKLE
-582 RAIMTEEEL
+582 RTILTEAEL
-591 KAASGKAL
+591 KEASGKTL
-599 KPATELLS
+599 TPASELLS
-607 AELSK
+607 AELS
-612 EEQQQTVAF
+612 EAEQGQTVAF
-621 RVNGLSGV
+621 RINGLDGV
-629 RRDYNAYYMDANG
+629 RSDFHAYYMDADG
-642 KLADLKNILLT
+642 KLAELENMLLT
-653 DETGREIPQNEELI
+653 DETGRDIPQNEELI
-667 PEGIYELRISGE
+667 PEGIYEVRLSGE
-679 DISKYYL
+679 DISEYYL
-686 DAENDNVKVE
+686 DAENGNVAVQ
-696 IILVTDKN
+696 IILVTE